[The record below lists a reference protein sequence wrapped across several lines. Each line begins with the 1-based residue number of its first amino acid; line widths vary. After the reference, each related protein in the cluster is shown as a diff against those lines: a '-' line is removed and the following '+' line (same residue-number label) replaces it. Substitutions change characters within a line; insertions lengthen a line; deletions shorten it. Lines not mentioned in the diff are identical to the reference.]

1 MDYNFKNLEELRS
14 HIAVL
19 KQEKIGQELFI
30 KQRYLYYKKVF
41 SNPFSF
47 FLDLFKSSDLKT
59 HQTKFSSDY
68 ITNLARVF
76 LPILLN
82 KIIFRKRGI
91 FLKTIISMFS
101 QKVINVK
108 VINKDLLTR
117 LIDMIIDFI
126 SSKTNTTKGKDYGIP
141 EDSETY

>member
-19 KQEKIGQELFI
+19 KQEKIEQELFI

-108 VINKDLLTR
+108 VINKDLLMR